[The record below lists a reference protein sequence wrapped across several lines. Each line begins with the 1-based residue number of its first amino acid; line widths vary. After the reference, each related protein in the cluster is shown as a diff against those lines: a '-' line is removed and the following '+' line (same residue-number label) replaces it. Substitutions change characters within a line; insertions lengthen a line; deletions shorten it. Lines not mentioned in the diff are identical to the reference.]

1 VAEGG
6 GAAPL
11 NVSPFAR
18 VIRVAHL
25 FVAWAFV
32 VAILTQVFLAGL
44 ALFTQ
49 SSYWSVH
56 RDFGYVLLFL
66 PLAMLILAPLGR
78 LPRGAIILDG
88 VLLLFYFVQ
97 TTLPVIRNPSFVAAL
112 HPVVALLLFGLA
124 SMVAVRA
131 RTFVPRPMGTAPAE
145 AVTSP

>member
-6 GAAPL
+6 GAALPSL
-11 NVSPFAR
+11 SPFAR

-32 VAILTQVFLAGL
+32 VTILIQVFLAGL
-44 ALFTQ
+44 VLFAQ
-49 SSYWSVH
+49 ESWSLH
-56 RDFGYVLLFL
+56 RLFGYTLLFL

-78 LPRGAIILDG
+78 LPRGAIVLDG

-97 TTLPVIRNPSFVAAL
+97 TLLPSPVIPRPLAAL
-112 HPVVALLLFGLA
+112 HPVLALLMFGLA